1 MNAGGPIARPV
12 TLSLATR
19 DAVSRMAARR
29 RNRGSV
35 HAGWSKLTLR
45 WRRRSPR
52 PTRAAAGRKTIATHA
67 YWVPQFHLHF
77 TERAI
82 QPQPQ
87 RISSD
92 APRLAYVRAP
102 PLVVRHRHEAFIRAR
117 AVAPVGSRRL
127 PRAAHGLAA
136 DQIRASR
143 TQTSAT
149 EEPPQVSR
157 SPMWLAMS
165 LPHKRRSM
173 RPSLERTPTL
183 VHRRAAREQAT
194 LIESIRPTR
203 WRESKG
209 SRLSTLGRA
218 DMPSRGPSS
227 RASHRPADLIWRT
240 APHTAAAVV
249 DREAP
254 PAAHVPPRPVPLTVR
269 STLRPADMPSRGEVA
284 RPSSRASHR
293 PADLI
298 WRTAPH
304 TAAAVVDREAPP
316 AAHVPD
322 TSPVEAHKARPPV
335 LSAANVD
342 ARLLDR
348 LTDDVIRRVER
359 RIRIERERS
368 GL

>member
-1 MNAGGPIARPV
+1 MNAGGPIARPT
-12 TLSLATR
+12 TLSLAPR
-19 DAVSRMAARR
+19 DAVSRMVARR

-35 HAGWSKLTLR
+35 HAGWSQLMLR

-52 PTRAAAGRKTIATHA
+52 PTPAAARGTTIATHA
-67 YWVPQFHLHF
+67 YWFPQFHLHF
-77 TERAI
+77 TEHAT

-87 RISSD
+87 R
-92 APRLAYVRAP
+92 
-102 PLVVRHRHEAFIRAR
+102 
-117 AVAPVGSRRL
+117 SRRL

-136 DQIRASR
+136 GQIRASR
-143 TQTSAT
+143 TQTSST

-157 SPMWLAMS
+157 SLMWMATS

-194 LIESIRPTR
+194 LIDSIRPTR

-209 SRLSTLGRA
+209 SRLSTLRPA
-218 DMPSRGPSS
+218 DMPSPGAVARPSS
-227 RASHRPADLIWRT
+227 RALHRPADLIWRT

-254 PAAHVPPRPVPLTVR
+254 FAAHVPPRPVPLAVR
-269 STLRPADMPSRGEVA
+269 ST
-284 RPSSRASHR
+284 
-293 PADLI
+293 
-298 WRTAPH
+298 
-304 TAAAVVDREAPP
+304 
-316 AAHVPD
+316 PD
-322 TSPVEAHKARPPV
+322 TSPVDAHKARPPV
-335 LSAANVD
+335 LSAASVD

-348 LTDDVIRRVER
+348 LTDDVIRRIER
-359 RIRIERERS
+359 RIRIERERR

>member
-19 DAVSRMAARR
+19 GAVSRMVARR
-29 RNRGSV
+29 RSRGSV
-35 HAGWSKLTLR
+35 EAGWSQLTLR
-45 WRRRSPR
+45 WRRRSSR
-52 PTRAAAGRKTIATHA
+52 PTRSAAGRKTIATHA
-67 YWVPQFHLHF
+67 YWFPQFYLHF
-77 TERAI
+77 TEHAI

-92 APRLAYVRAP
+92 APRLADVRAP
-102 PLVVRHRHEAFIRAR
+102 PVVVRHRHEAFIRAR
-117 AVAPVGSRRL
+117 AVAPVELRRL

-136 DQIRASR
+136 GQIRASR

-157 SPMWLAMS
+157 SPMWMAMS

-173 RPSLERTPTL
+173 CPSLERTPTL

-194 LIESIRPTR
+194 LIDSIRPTR

-209 SRLSTLGRA
+209 SR
-218 DMPSRGPSS
+218 
-227 RASHRPADLIWRT
+227 
-240 APHTAAAVV
+240 V
-249 DREAP
+249 
-254 PAAHVPPRPVPLTVR
+254 
-269 STLRPADMPSRGEVA
+269 STLRPADMPSRGAVA

-335 LSAANVD
+335 LSAASVD

-359 RIRIERERS
+359 RIRIERERR